1 MEIKKEINLKSFY
14 DYVLNL
20 VKYFSNIMK
29 EDFDTHGGNIEKE
42 ARNLGLF
49 TEDIIDASASIV
61 PFKLPKKLTSYLI
74 NSIKNE
80 SIKFYPDR
88 SYFEVKN
95 AISAWHNIDP
105 SMILPGNGASE
116 LFTWAARDAS
126 LNGISSLP
134 SPCFG
139 DYQRALKCWN
149 APYIHTP
156 LPLSWSNSNPQTFP
170 IKPKTDVLWITNPHN
185 PTGQL
190 WSRSSIKSL
199 LDNYKL
205 VICDEAFISLTPRG
219 ENQSI
224 IDLTKSYTNL
234 IVIRSLTKF
243 LGIAGLRIGYAI
255 TNSDRLLKWKEIRDP
270 WPVNTL
276 AINVTNMI
284 MKDSK
289 MHKKRLNK
297 VHRWVEEEGK
307 WLHQNL
313 SNFSSIKALP
323 STTNFQ
329 LIKIDCSILNLI
341 ENLKKR
347 GILLRDCRSFIN
359 LDKNWIRV
367 SLQKRKQ
374 NIQIINTL
382 KDYIN

>member
-1 MEIKKEINLKSFY
+1 
-14 DYVLNL
+14 
-20 VKYFSNIMK
+20 MK
-29 EDFDTHGGNIEKE
+29 IDFDIHGGNIEKE
-42 ARNLGLF
+42 SRKLGLSR
-49 TEDIIDASASIV
+49 DKIIDASASIV
-61 PFKLPKKLTSYLI
+61 PFKLPKKLNNYLS
-74 NSIKNE
+74 NSISNG
-80 SIKFYPDR
+80 SIRFYPDR

-95 AISAWHNIDP
+95 TISNWHNIDP
-105 SMILPGNGASE
+105 AMILPGNGASE

-134 SPCFG
+134 SPGFG

-149 APYIHTP
+149 APFIYSP
-156 LPLSWSNSNPQTFP
+156 LPLYWTNIKPQPFP
-170 IKPKTDVLWITNPHN
+170 IKPKTNVLWITNPHN

-190 WSRSSIKSL
+190 WSRSSIESL
-199 LDNYKL
+199 LANYKL
-205 VICDEAFISLTPRG
+205 VICDEAFISLTPGG

-224 IDLTKSYTNL
+224 IDLTKKHKNL
-234 IVIRSLTKF
+234 VVIRSLTKF
-243 LGIAGLRIGYAI
+243 LGIAGLRIGYAVA
-255 TNSDRLLKWKEIRDP
+255 NSDRLLKWQEIRDP

-276 AINVTNMI
+276 AINVTNLI

-289 MHKKRLNK
+289 MYKKRSNK
-297 VHRWVEEEGK
+297 IHKWVEEEGK
-307 WLHQNL
+307 WLHEKL
-313 SNFSSIKALP
+313 ADFSTIKSLP

-329 LIKIDCSILNLI
+329 LIKSDNSLLNLI
-341 ENLKKR
+341 NNLNKR

-359 LDKNWIRV
+359 LGENWIRI

>member
-1 MEIKKEINLKSFY
+1 
-14 DYVLNL
+14 
-20 VKYFSNIMK
+20 MK
-29 EDFDTHGGNIEKE
+29 IDFDIHGGNIEKE
-42 ARNLGLF
+42 ARKLGLS
-49 TEDIIDASASIV
+49 TDKIIDASASIV
-61 PFKLPKKLTSYLI
+61 PFKLPKKLNNYLV
-74 NSIKNE
+74 NSINNG
-80 SIKFYPDR
+80 SIKSYPDR
-88 SYFEVKN
+88 NYFEVKN
-95 AISAWHNIDP
+95 SIAKWHNIDP

-134 SPCFG
+134 SPGFG

-149 APYIHTP
+149 ASYIHNP
-156 LPLSWSNSNPQTFP
+156 IPLSWSNSNPQSFP
-170 IKPKTDVLWITNPHN
+170 IKPKTHVLWITNPHN

-190 WSRSSIKSL
+190 WSRSSIKKL
-199 LDNYKL
+199 LTSYKL
-205 VICDEAFISLTPRG
+205 VICDEAFISLTPKG

-224 IDLTKSYTNL
+224 IDLTKKYKNL

-243 LGIAGLRIGYAI
+243 LGIAGLRIGYAV
-255 TNSDRLLKWKEIRDP
+255 TNSERLSKWKKIRDP

-276 AINVTNMI
+276 AVNATNMI

-289 MHKKRLNK
+289 MYKKRLSK
-297 VHRWVEEEGK
+297 IHKWVEEEGK
-307 WLHQNL
+307 WLHKSL
-313 SNFSSIKALP
+313 SEFSTIKPLP

-329 LIKIDCSILNLI
+329 LIKSNSSILNVI
-341 ENLKKR
+341 ESLKQR
-347 GILLRDCRSFIN
+347 GILLRDCRSFTT
-359 LDKNWIRV
+359 LDENWIRI

>member
-1 MEIKKEINLKSFY
+1 
-14 DYVLNL
+14 
-20 VKYFSNIMK
+20 MK
-29 EDFDTHGGNIEKE
+29 IEFDIHGGNIEKE
-42 ARNLGLF
+42 ARKLGLS
-49 TEDIIDASASIV
+49 EDQLIDASASIV
-61 PFKLPKKLTSYLI
+61 PFKLPKKLNNYLI
-74 NSIKNE
+74 NSIKNG
-80 SIKFYPDR
+80 SIKSYPDR
-88 SYFEVKN
+88 SYFEVKR
-95 AISAWHNIDP
+95 AISKWHDIDP

-116 LFTWAARDAS
+116 LFNWAARDAS

-149 APYIHTP
+149 APYIYNP
-156 LPLSWSNSNPQTFP
+156 LPLFWANSNPQSFP
-170 IKPKTDVLWITNPHN
+170 IKPKADVLWITNPHN

-190 WSRSSIKSL
+190 WSRSSIEKL
-199 LDNYKL
+199 LAYYKL
-205 VICDEAFISLTPRG
+205 VICDEAFISIVPKG

-224 IDLTKSYTNL
+224 IDLTKSYKNL

-243 LGIAGLRIGYAI
+243 LAIPGLRVGYAI

-276 AINVTNMI
+276 AINAINMI

-289 MHKKRLNK
+289 MHNKRLNK
-297 VHRWVEEEGK
+297 IHKWVEKEGE
-307 WLHQNL
+307 WLFQSL
-313 SNFSSIKALP
+313 SKFSTIKPLP

-329 LIKIDCSILNLI
+329 LIKSEKSILNLLV
-341 ENLKKR
+341 NLKKR
-347 GILLRDCRSFIN
+347 GILLRDCRSFKD
-359 LDKNWIRV
+359 LGENWIRI
-367 SLQKRKQ
+367 SFLKRKQ

>member
-1 MEIKKEINLKSFY
+1 MRIDS
-14 DYVLNL
+14 D
-20 VKYFSNIMK
+20 S
-29 EDFDTHGGNIEKE
+29 HGGNIEKE
-42 ARNLGLF
+42 ARKLGLK
-49 TEDIIDASASIV
+49 TEKIIDASASIV
-61 PFKLPKKLTSYLI
+61 PFKLPKKVTNNLI
-74 NSIKNE
+74 NTIKNR
-80 SIKFYPDR
+80 SIRFYPDR
-88 SYFEVKN
+88 SFFEVKDS
-95 AISAWHNIDP
+95 ISKWHNIDP

-134 SPCFG
+134 SPGFG

-149 APYIHTP
+149 APYIHSP
-156 LPLSWSNSNPQTFP
+156 LPLSWSDTKPQSFP
-170 IKPKTDVLWITNPHN
+170 IKPRANVLWITNPHN

-190 WSRSSIKSL
+190 WSRSSIENL
-199 LDNYKL
+199 LSNYKL
-205 VICDEAFISLTPRG
+205 VICDEAFISIVPGG

-224 IDLTKSYTNL
+224 IDLTKSYKNL

-243 LGIAGLRIGYAI
+243 LGTAGLRIGYAVS
-255 TNSDRLLKWKEIRDP
+255 NSDRLSKWNEIRDP
-270 WPVNTL
+270 WPLNTL
-276 AINVTNMI
+276 AINATNMI

-297 VHRWVEEEGK
+297 IHKWVLEEGK
-307 WLHQNL
+307 WLYQNL
-313 SNFSSIKALP
+313 SNFSTINPLP

-329 LIKIDCSILNLI
+329 LIKCEFTVLNLL

-359 LDKNWIRV
+359 LSENWIRI
-367 SLQKRKQ
+367 SLQKKSQ

>member
-1 MEIKKEINLKSFY
+1 MSINFE
-14 DYVLNL
+14 N
-20 VKYFSNIMK
+20 
-29 EDFDTHGGNIEKE
+29 HGGNIEKE
-42 ARNLGLF
+42 ARKLGLS
-49 TEDIIDASASIV
+49 TENIIDASASIV
-61 PFKLPKKLTSYLI
+61 PFKLPKKLNNYLI
-74 NSIKNE
+74 NSIKNR
-80 SIKFYPDR
+80 SLRPYPDR
-88 SYFEVKN
+88 SYFEVRN
-95 AISAWHNIDP
+95 AISKWHNIEP

-134 SPCFG
+134 SPGFG

-149 APYIHTP
+149 APYVHNP
-156 LPLSWSNSNPQTFP
+156 LPLSWTNNNPQSFP
-170 IKPKTDVLWITNPHN
+170 IEPKANVLWITNPHN

-190 WSRSSIKSL
+190 CSRSSIENL
-199 LDNYKL
+199 VANYKL
-205 VICDEAFISLTPRG
+205 VICDEAFISLVPGG
-219 ENQSI
+219 ESQSI
-224 IDLTKSYTNL
+224 IDLTNIYKNL

-243 LGIAGLRIGYAI
+243 LGIAGLRVGYAV

-276 AINVTNMI
+276 AINATKMI

-289 MHKKRLNK
+289 MHNKRLNK
-297 VHRWVEEEGK
+297 IHRWVEKEGK
-307 WLHQNL
+307 WLYQSL
-313 SNFSSIKALP
+313 SSFSTIKPLP

-329 LIKIDCSILNLI
+329 LIKSESSILNLL

-347 GILLRDCRSFIN
+347 GILLRDCRSFIS
-359 LDKNWIRV
+359 LDEKWFRI
-367 SLQKRKQ
+367 SLLKREQ